1 MARLTLEN
9 NPLTALGR
17 WALDPIL
24 EMGRMTTFFFLGL
37 GHVFSYPWQPRK
49 ILEQVHVIGA
59 RASS

>member
-49 ILEQVHVIGA
+49 ILDRCTSSGP